1 MDKIIEYYGKDGT
14 KKSITISVNSNIDGY
29 DIDYNSDEVQILQNI
44 IEHMGLD
51 FDMFELSKTAD
62 TYTTLKYMDHDL
74 IRLRS
79 DDKYN
84 EIRLPIYNRDKYIDD
99 ERFINQENKNQHFWI
114 STIHNIYDYEDVIE
128 DAMDYIL
135 SGEMDKTPKYEPNE
149 DEIGIAGVLM
159 NYLNIEDYR
168 IEKNGKECTN
178 VYLGDS
184 VVVLFDIK
192 CSKRSSWIKIRDT
205 KNNKIN
211 ITNFNEDM
219 IPDIAKQIEKEI
231 KKRG

>member
-29 DIDYNSDEVQILQNI
+29 EIDENSDECVILRNI

-51 FDMFELSKTAD
+51 FDMFELSKTAE

-74 IRLRS
+74 IRLRI

-84 EIRLPIYNRDKYIDD
+84 EIRLPIYNRDKYEND
-99 ERFINQENKNQHFWI
+99 ERFLNQENKNQHFWI
-114 STIHNIYDYEDVIE
+114 STIHNMYDYEDVIE
-128 DAMDYIL
+128 DAMEYIL

-149 DEIGIAGVLM
+149 DEIGITGVLM

-192 CSKRSSWIKIRDT
+192 CSKRSSWIRIRDT
-205 KNNKIN
+205 KNNKID
-211 ITNFNEDM
+211 ITNFNEDI